1 MIINFRVEFDPTPI
15 RHVAVRCPECFRWFR
30 GNDITN
36 DSLHDNVDLKYAHF
50 VCPVCGSY
58 FSAYDSTRP
67 WGDEHEIDIEEVAY
81 PDVYKDCL
89 TRKETWE

>member
-1 MIINFRVEFDPTPI
+1 MIINFRVEHDPAPI

-30 GNDITN
+30 GRDITA
-36 DSLHDNVDLKYAHF
+36 DSLHDDVDLKFALF
-50 VCPVCGSY
+50 VCPVCGSS
-58 FSAYDSTRP
+58 FSAYDNNRI
-67 WGDEHEIDIEEVAY
+67 WDDEHEIDIEEVAY